1 MSDEDG
7 FESERTWLRRAA
19 VMVRREPDLRWK
31 APGLLFAGLVGG
43 ALVNAYEYGIETGVV
58 LDGLGW
64 GIVAGLAMV
73 FIMLDSRMESVF
85 PEYGDDDETEES
97 DDSLRAK
104 YVRGEIDHE
113 TFRRRL
119 DAKLREP
126 MDESADT
133 ANAPEAVGQTAGTSS
148 DTSTDASGPVETLQ
162 DRFARGEIDEQEYR
176 DRLATLRETGVIETA
191 DEADSVGE
199 RV

>member
-19 VMVRREPDLRWK
+19 VLVRREPDLRWK
-31 APGLLFAGLVGG
+31 APGLLLAGFVGG
-43 ALVNAYEYGIETGVV
+43 PLVNAFEYGVEAGV
-58 LDGLGW
+58 LIDGLGW
-64 GIVAGLAMV
+64 GAVAGLAMV

-85 PEYGDDDETEES
+85 PEYGDDEETEES

-126 MDESADT
+126 MDESADD
-133 ANAPEAVGQTAGTSS
+133 ANAPEAVGLEAETGS
-148 DTSTDASGPVETLQ
+148 DASTDASGAVETLQ
-162 DRFARGEIDEQEYR
+162 ERFARGEIDEAEYR
-176 DRLATLRETGVIETA
+176 DRLATLRETGAVETT